1 MSLRSRGLVGL
12 SLRSRGLVGLSRGSR
27 GLGRLVGL
35 SRGSRGL
42 GRLVGLSS
50 GSLGLVGWSRGL
62 GRGLG
67 SGSLRPGVGGRRLA
81 GSGNLG
87 PGVGGRALGSL
98 VLGSLVV
105 GRTAMDLM
113 PELVGVNSQHEVLD
127 KAIRLGELI
136 SVAIV
141 QGNEDVVL
149 SFDECC
155 ELGLV
160 KTIAL
165 VHSNDGELILVAG
178 ALGLVLR
185 STDQVHLPDVFS
197 VRLSYSIGVSALE
210 DPLERDT
217 SAHDFLRLGLGGVG
231 GWLRHDSGLAW
242 HATVVDHSEH
252 THVDG
257 GIRVENIKELIR
269 HGDGDAV
276 RADHS
281 WVKGGSVN
289 TIGRVNGQGGV

>member
-1 MSLRSRGLVGL
+1 M
-12 SLRSRGLVGLSRGSR
+12 
-27 GLGRLVGL
+27 
-35 SRGSRGL
+35 
-42 GRLVGLSS
+42 
-50 GSLGLVGWSRGL
+50 
-62 GRGLG
+62 
-67 SGSLRPGVGGRRLA
+67 A

-197 VRLSYSIGVSALE
+197 VRLNFPSGISALE
-210 DPLERDT
+210 GPLERDT
-217 SAHDFLRLGLGGVG
+217 SAHDFLVIGLDAVG
-231 GWLRHDSGLAW
+231 GWIGLDSGSAW
-242 HATVVDHSEH
+242 HASVVNDSEGRGIA
-252 THVDG
+252 DG
-257 GIRVENIKELIR
+257 GRSPRVSSSARIH
-269 HGDGDAV
+269 HGDSDIVG
-276 RADHS
+276 ADHS
-281 WVKGGSVN
+281 WVKVGRVE
-289 TIGRVNGQGGV
+289 TIGRVSGSGGV